1 MSDDIV
7 YKMFQEIRISRLK
20 ISKKLKIQTYLY
32 KYKRG
37 ITLLIIWHK
46 EKIKIS
52 VIIPIYNCDKTNR
65 EVESI
70 LTQGNDEKKIIRN
83 EFGEVNDCD

>member
-1 MSDDIV
+1 M
-7 YKMFQEIRISRLK
+7 
-20 ISKKLKIQTYLY
+20 
-32 KYKRG
+32 
-37 ITLLIIWHK
+37 LIIWHQRK
-46 EKIKIS
+46 NKIS